1 MRINLD
7 GIGKSAWVKWRD
19 GVEFL
24 IEPAALTRI
33 QKIRSRAIVHLVTGR
48 GVDRAVTEDL
58 DMGKFI
64 RGVAELIKDWRGI
77 YDQKNNELK
86 CTPELKVQMLDCCTG
101 TVGVMDEEG
110 KEKEESLARFIT
122 EQAQLLAR
130 DMMKQKEEET
140 ESFLST

>member
-7 GIGKSAWVKWRD
+7 GIGKSAWVKWKD
-19 GVEFL
+19 EVEFL

-77 YDQKNNELK
+77 YDQTGKELK
-86 CTPELKVQMLDCCTG
+86 CTPEMKVQMLDCFTG
-101 TVGVMDEEG
+101 TVGIEE
-110 KEKEESLARFIT
+110 EDREESLARFIT

-130 DMMKQKEEET
+130 DMMKQKEDET